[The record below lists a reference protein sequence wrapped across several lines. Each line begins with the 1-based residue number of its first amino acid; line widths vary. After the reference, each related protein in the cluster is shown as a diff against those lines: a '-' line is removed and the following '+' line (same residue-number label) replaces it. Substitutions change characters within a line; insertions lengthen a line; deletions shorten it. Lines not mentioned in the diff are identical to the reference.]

1 MWCAHTL
8 GMVKS
13 LMMRIGFDCLMIL
26 QQKKA
31 KHKST
36 PTPTPDSS
44 TEKPAKKSKAKAK
57 AKASEDAQDDEGGK
71 GKGKAKK
78 PRKKKDKN
86 EPKRG
91 LSAFM
96 FFSQAN
102 REKVC
107 LHLLYICVTLD
118 RHHLSGGLRR
128 ETHLLAGLF

>member
-1 MWCAHTL
+1 
-8 GMVKS
+8 
-13 LMMRIGFDCLMIL
+13 MMRIGFDCLMIL

-96 FFSQAN
+96 FFSQGN

-107 LHLLYICVTLD
+107 LHLIYLCGTVD
-118 RHHLSGGLRR
+118 RHHFSGGLCR
-128 ETHLLAGLF
+128 EKRLSAGLFYFFTLCAGPDICL

>member
-1 MWCAHTL
+1 MLHGLVT
-8 GMVKS
+8 
-13 LMMRIGFDCLMIL
+13 L
-26 QQKKA
+26 QQKKP
-31 KHKST
+31 KHKPST
-36 PTPTPDSS
+36 TPTPDSS
-44 TEKPAKKSKAKAK
+44 TEKPVKKSKAKSK
-57 AKASEDAQDDEGGK
+57 AKASEDVADEDGK

-107 LHLLYICVTLD
+107 SHDLTSDLL
-118 RHHLSGGLRR
+118 LRR
-128 ETHLLAGLF
+128 TSWCQTALACTCAVTVQF